1 MKRIS
6 QFGMVALLLC
16 FLPTLSVASESA
28 VDREKLLKDS
38 GVYATFA
45 VFKMGEHWW
54 QVDHEARVKAASEVK
69 KVFEKHADKLVVD
82 THLLRGLSERADF
95 LVRIHSKEMVHN
107 QNFLIDLMGTTM
119 GDGLEEY
126 RHLQWHHQ
134 NPKLCP

>member
-69 KVFEKHADKLVVD
+69 KEFEKHADKLVDD
-82 THLLRGLSERADF
+82 TH
-95 LVRIHSKEMVHN
+95 
-107 QNFLIDLMGTTM
+107 
-119 GDGLEEY
+119 
-126 RHLQWHHQ
+126 
-134 NPKLCP
+134 